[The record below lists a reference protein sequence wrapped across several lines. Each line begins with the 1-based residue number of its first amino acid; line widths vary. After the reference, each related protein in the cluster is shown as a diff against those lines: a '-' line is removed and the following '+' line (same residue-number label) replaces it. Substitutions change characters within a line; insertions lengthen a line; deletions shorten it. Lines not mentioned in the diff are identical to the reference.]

1 MQRDVL
7 MKIIKDY
14 EDEFK
19 KFIGVNEFPA
29 YELQTHEVSL
39 EVADSRRYDSGAYTF
54 YDPQSRKHTLCVS
67 TNLIFSEYLIF
78 HEFTHMLDSEMYA
91 KDNEMRYVG
100 LSGFTEYH
108 ASQVE
113 LAKMLGAD
121 TINKVPSFS
130 IETEIE
136 TLAGVKRVSQYVEM
150 KQQHAI
156 DLFSR
161 IDFPKDIETLKSAV
175 GVLHNY
181 FGLRSICEM
190 YSKDYVEN
198 MNNRAFLKF
207 ISTQE
212 FVVLNRLM
220 HGWFDENKI
229 DLSIKIYINIVFSL
243 IEQFRLV

>member
-1 MQRDVL
+1 MQRDIL
-7 MKIIKDY
+7 MKTIKDY

-19 KFIGVNEFPA
+19 KFIGANEFPV

-39 EVADSRRYDSGAYTF
+39 EVADSRGYDSAACTY
-54 YDPQSRKHTLCVS
+54 YEPQNKKHTLCVS
-67 TNLIFSEYLIF
+67 TNLILSEYLVF
-78 HEFTHMLDSEMYA
+78 HEFTHMLDSEMYV
-91 KDNEMRYVG
+91 KDDKMRYAG

-113 LAKMLGAD
+113 LAKMLRAD

-130 IETEIE
+130 MDTEIE
-136 TLAGVKRVSQYVEM
+136 TFAGVKSVSQYVGM

-161 IDFPKDIETLKSAV
+161 IDFPKDIETLESAV

-190 YSKDYVEN
+190 YSTDYVEN
-198 MNNRAFLKF
+198 INNRVFLKF

-212 FVVLNRLM
+212 FAVLNRLM

-229 DLSIKIYINIVFSL
+229 DLSIKIYINIVFPL
-243 IEQFRLV
+243 IKQFRLA